1 MAATGAYVE
10 RSRRAGGD
18 DKRDFVV
25 ADCEVAHDVGC
36 SASGTRFDDNHA
48 DVVVVAAVAAAVTNR
63 RCLLLGS

>member
-1 MAATGAYVE
+1 ME

-25 ADCEVAHDVGC
+25 ADCEVAHDVGS
-36 SASGTRFDDNHA
+36 SASDTRFDDNHA
-48 DVVVVAAVAAAVTNR
+48 VVVVVAAAAAAAVTNR